1 MPPGR
6 ITEHLARILETE
18 SVPFEP
24 GALRYIAHAAS
35 GSMRD
40 ALSLL
45 DQAIAHGAGH
55 VLEEQVTHMLGAVG
69 EDHLY
74 AILDALA
81 GGDADALLAVADDME
96 SRSLSFEAALQA
108 LASLLARVSLAQFA
122 PGAIAEEGERAKLLA
137 QAQRFDAEYLQLA
150 YQITIHGRDE
160 LPLAPDEYTG
170 FTMSLLRLLAF
181 RPEQPSAP
189 GAGSPSGGDGS
200 GRARPLPTSMARPAD
215 AASGPSSSGPSSSG
229 TSSSGSA
236 APGSAAPGSSSL
248 GSASS
253 GSAASAFPP
262 SGFATSGSTASSPAT
277 PGPVSPAPVAAA
289 GMNGNAAVMAAFE
302 RGDWREVVRT
312 LGLSGLAR
320 ECAQHCEWVKF
331 DGARLYLR
339 LSEAQRHILEMNRT
353 IFARIESELA
363 RALGRP
369 VSLDLEAGTIAGQ
382 TPAQLDELDR
392 RERHAQA
399 VAALESD
406 PFVREMIERFDASLS
421 ESTARLL

>member
-6 ITEHLARILETE
+6 ITEHLARILEAE

-24 GALRYIAHAAS
+24 GALRHLAHAAS

-55 VLEEQVTHMLGAVG
+55 VLEEQVTNMLGTVG

-81 GGDADALLAVADDME
+81 EGSADALLAVADGME

-108 LASLLARVSLAQFA
+108 LATLLARVALAQFA
-122 PGAIAEEGERAKLLA
+122 PDAIAEEAERTRLLA

-150 YQITIHGRDE
+150 YQIAIHGRDE

-181 RPEQPSAP
+181 RPEQLSAP
-189 GAGSPSGGDGS
+189 DAKPPPSGGDGS
-200 GRARPLPTSMARPAD
+200 GKARPLPTATARLK
-215 AASGPSSSGPSSSG
+215 
-229 TSSSGSA
+229 TA
-236 APGSAAPGSSSL
+236 APGSPM
-248 GSASS
+248 
-253 GSAASAFPP
+253 
-262 SGFATSGSTASSPAT
+262 
-277 PGPVSPAPVAAA
+277 PAPEAAA
-289 GMNGNAAVMAAFE
+289 ETDKNVAVMAAFE
-302 RGDWREVVRT
+302 RGDWREVVRA

-320 ECAQHCEWVKF
+320 ECAQHCEWVKC
-331 DGARLYLR
+331 DGGRLHLR
-339 LSEAQRHILEMNRT
+339 LSEAQRHILELNRAV
-353 IFARIESELA
+353 FARIESELA

-369 VSLDLEAGTIAGQ
+369 ISLDFEAGAIAGQ

-406 PFVREMIERFDASLS
+406 PFVRELIERFDASLN
-421 ESTARLL
+421 EKTAKLL